1 MLIKRNVSILSKGE
15 GDDWNIGVQSGLKR
29 KYWEI
34 NSYGSHAT
42 CTISSVA
49 QHMFYWLALAWAGH
63 PENNN
68 ALLLII
74 ASSLAMGLTMLGL
87 VLVAR
92 DTNILS
98 CFVWSRGKV
107 TNSRSWDIRF
117 KSGLA
122 RLASLEET
130 LSWKWYLA
138 GQRYVGK
145 KQCLHLEQGGGRWL
159 EHRGPRWV

>member
-1 MLIKRNVSILSKGE
+1 MLN
-15 GDDWNIGVQSGLKR
+15 WQ
-29 KYWEI
+29 
-34 NSYGSHAT
+34 
-42 CTISSVA
+42 A
-49 QHMFYWLALAWAGH
+49 QAWAGH

-130 LSWKWYLA
+130 LS
-138 GQRYVGK
+138 
-145 KQCLHLEQGGGRWL
+145 
-159 EHRGPRWV
+159 

>member
-1 MLIKRNVSILSKGE
+1 
-15 GDDWNIGVQSGLKR
+15 
-29 KYWEI
+29 
-34 NSYGSHAT
+34 
-42 CTISSVA
+42 
-49 QHMFYWLALAWAGH
+49 MFYWLALAWAGH

-98 CFVWSRGKV
+98 CFVWSRGIV
-107 TNSRSWDIRF
+107 TNSRSQGIRF

-122 RLASLEET
+122 RLTSLEELCLDSNICRVRDMLVKRNVSI
-130 LSWKWYLA
+130 LSKGEGDDWNIGVQSGLKRKY
-138 GQRYVGK
+138 
-145 KQCLHLEQGGGRWL
+145 
-159 EHRGPRWV
+159 

>member
-1 MLIKRNVSILSKGE
+1 MEHRGPSGFRKKMLRNKFRRLT
-15 GDDWNIGVQSGLKR
+15 
-29 KYWEI
+29 
-34 NSYGSHAT
+34 AT
-42 CTISSVA
+42 CTTSSVI
-49 QHMFYWLALAWAGH
+49 QHMFIWQAQAWAGH

-107 TNSRSWDIRF
+107 TNSRSQEIRF

-122 RLASLEET
+122 RLTSLEELCLDSDICRVRDMLIKRNVSI
-130 LSWKWYLA
+130 LSKGEGDYWNIGVQSGLKRKY
-138 GQRYVGK
+138 
-145 KQCLHLEQGGGRWL
+145 
-159 EHRGPRWV
+159 

>member
-1 MLIKRNVSILSKGE
+1 
-15 GDDWNIGVQSGLKR
+15 
-29 KYWEI
+29 
-34 NSYGSHAT
+34 
-42 CTISSVA
+42 
-49 QHMFYWLALAWAGH
+49 MFYWLALAWAGH

-74 ASSLAMGLTMLGL
+74 ASSLAMGLTILTMLGL

-107 TNSRSWDIRF
+107 TNSRSQGIRF

-122 RLASLEET
+122 RLTSLEELCLDSDICRVRDMLIKRNVSI
-130 LSWKWYLA
+130 LSKGEGDYWNIGVQSGLKRKY
-138 GQRYVGK
+138 
-145 KQCLHLEQGGGRWL
+145 
-159 EHRGPRWV
+159 